1 MLYFAVKN
9 PYEASEASFL
19 VIRAEDKATID
30 EALAKPYDLIR
41 LIMCRCG
48 SMWLA
53 KTIADALNYYKA
65 KTPFD
70 GGPDLV
76 EVA

>member
-1 MLYFAVKN
+1 M
-9 PYEASEASFL
+9 
-19 VIRAEDKATID
+19 
-30 EALAKPYDLIR
+30 
-41 LIMCRCG
+41 
-48 SMWLA
+48 MWLA
-53 KTIADALNYYKA
+53 KTIADALNYYKE